1 MVRRTATREELLS
14 TGALLVAPSHPLS
27 SSGTSQKHLQKGI
40 MVKTCKVKVGKYTY
54 DEVYED
60 ADHESLICELSL
72 HAKKGRTAKG
82 RSKFMCIYCT
92 KMFASKGWLNDHRL
106 KGCVRAVHI
115 DGSPLKL
122 QPYPS
127 MTSGGAVEVRD
138 ILEKH
143 DRQERNAWKCIH
155 CKTKFASKHHHKVC
169 DRALD
174 INGKPL
180 KLKLYPSVPSGGAA
194 EVRDI
199 LEKDNLHRACEVQE
213 SNQPASFGEDFLH
226 GSPSQLPCKD
236 GSELPSAGKHNFHED
251 VLLHCSP
258 LQLLWEYRRMLPDYL
273 CVTPIVYKEHPES
286 HEVSFLVMNGLSF
299 SPVYVYQEEVD
310 REFLI
315 IDQGKGLFDFL
326 RQKANKALCLAS
338 VAEHEAC
345 ITEIGPMVSSYL
357 TQQASCTTWLDNQKI
372 CTEIVDM
379 IYPGQLAADTRMVEI
394 EDVPSTIWATTAFD
408 SIEFPMLIQKEM
420 NIIIMGRHEDCTR
433 FREAEGERWISWQGA
448 GILEGQLKA
457 YSKSLWQGA
466 DMPQTYVQGVQHLLW
481 NCNNLI
487 LSRRGLMPK
496 SVVPSCCPSVS
507 KACS

>member
-326 RQKANKALCLAS
+326 RQKANKALWVVS
-338 VAEHEAC
+338 VTELENCIKDIAPIAYNHLTAC
-345 ITEIGPMVSSYL
+345 TR
-357 TQQASCTTWLDNQKI
+357 LDYPKI
-372 CTEIVDM
+372 YSVIVDR
-379 IYPGQLAADTRMVEI
+379 IVEKPDLLAANTRIVQI
-394 EDVPSTIWATTAFD
+394 EDVPATIWA
-408 SIEFPMLIQKEM
+408 PMTGLAVAGKRVT
-420 NIIIMGRHEDCTR
+420 NIIIMGRHEDCTI
-433 FREAEGERWISWQGA
+433 FREAERERWISWGKT
-448 GILEGQLKA
+448 GCLEEDWKGL
-457 YSKSLWQGA
+457 SLWEHEK
-466 DMPQTYVQGVQHLLW
+466 YVEWVQDLLW
-481 NCNNLI
+481 N
-487 LSRRGLMPK
+487 
-496 SVVPSCCPSVS
+496 
-507 KACS
+507 